1 MEPYFRY
8 DHHDKNRSLFNFKE
22 NNFTYYY
29 DDIQVKA
36 GIVIFGIQSLKNLV
50 NIINVKDVADGDQKA
65 KLGQSLLA
73 FSNYSEKYGSLD
85 FIIYHFPKTLLK

>member
-29 DDIQVKA
+29 NDIQVKA
-36 GIVIFGIQSLKNLV
+36 GISEVFGELQSLK
-50 NIINVKDVADGDQKA
+50 I
-65 KLGQSLLA
+65 
-73 FSNYSEKYGSLD
+73 
-85 FIIYHFPKTLLK
+85 

>member
-1 MEPYFRY
+1 MMVILMEPYFRY

-29 DDIQVKA
+29 NDIQVKA
-36 GIVIFGIQSLKNLV
+36 GISEIWGITESKNLV

-65 KLGQSLLA
+65 KLGQSL
-73 FSNYSEKYGSLD
+73 
-85 FIIYHFPKTLLK
+85 